1 MSRVAVKKG
10 NDDIEKELAGTVG
23 GAAAGRLAGA
33 AIGSIVPG
41 VGTVIGGMLGG
52 ALGAKVG
59 DKITDAA
66 GVGGQAP
73 SSTQNSMASSSM
85 ATSGSDNTQA
95 GQEDNA
101 EQLSAQQSAA
111 QRAGGAA
118 MAIGQHFAQ
127 QQQMQQQNNQQMAEK
142 AKQNS
147 QIQTGEPMDM
157 SWRLLKDI
165 YFNQLYNKP
174 EYAQARQQI
183 IDAAIENMQNVQ
195 YSPDTHARIRAG
207 FPGYE
212 PSHTING
219 RNFYTDELGQDIDA
233 RYPEDYMYDQEH
245 SNQKRFPG
253 MVNIP
258 PYHLMDAMKNF
269 VDWEN
274 IPLVTEGEKVGQ
286 KKDVGIE
293 NLFGIGTPYKRQEP
307 YRGVLQERLGG
318 LPSVKTFLGRDMRYK
333 PESTENIHHSYF
345 MHPNLERGQNL
356 LEANIERQKEQKRLA
371 EEAEAEQKRLAEE
384 QRIKDENRKRQ
395 QAINRETRKKKKLAD
410 EAGLTV
416 EEWEKAEEERI
427 KREKKEEKARIKA
440 EKEQKLQE
448 TIAEN
453 QRIIQAKIQAK
464 IERNKREENFPNDV
478 NEVPEDVLNTE
489 EGRKIASKWERIGNR
504 VYYNK
509 SPVEDM
515 TDIRNAWN
523 IDWKEKV
530 LAVAVGRKLGYIK
543 KSEPMDLAWQL
554 LKNELQLP
562 LRLGEKIREDVMA
575 LDRQHKIM
583 DNPDGTLIQNIHPD
597 MENVVKLLTNMEA
610 DKQPVPTRPSRPA
623 YLF

>member
-1 MSRVAVKKG
+1 MSRIAVKKG

-41 VGTVIGGMLGG
+41 VGTAIGGLLGG
-52 ALGAKVG
+52 FLGGKVG

-66 GVGGQAP
+66 GVGGKNTT
-73 SSTQNSMASSSM
+73 SNVTDITSN

-95 GQEDNA
+95 GQEDN
-101 EQLSAQQSAA
+101 AQQSAA

-142 AKQNS
+142 AKQGS

-157 SWRLLKDI
+157 SWRLLKDV

-207 FPGYE
+207 FPGYK
-212 PSHTING
+212 PSYTING
-219 RNFYTDELGQDIDA
+219 RNFYRDEFDKDIDA
-233 RYPEDYMYDQEH
+233 RHPEDYMYDQEH
-245 SNQKRFPG
+245 SNQKKFPG
-253 MVNIP
+253 MFNIP
-258 PYHLMDAMKNF
+258 SYHLMDAMKNF
-269 VDWEN
+269 VDWDN
-274 IPLVTEGEKVGQ
+274 LPLITEGENIGQ
-286 KKDVGIE
+286 RKDVGIE
-293 NLFGIGTPYKRQEP
+293 NLFGIGKPHQPQEP
-307 YRGVLQERLGG
+307 FRGVLQEKLGG
-318 LPSVKTFLGRDMRYK
+318 LPSVITFLGRGMKYK
-333 PESTENIHHSYF
+333 PESTETFHHSYF

-356 LEANIERQKEQKRLA
+356 LEANIERQKENERMKA
-371 EEAEAEQKRLAEE
+371 EAEAEAIRVKEE
-384 QRIKDENRKRQ
+384 QRIKEENRRKRE
-395 QAINRETRKKKKLAD
+395 AIYRANRKKKKLAD

-427 KREKKEEKARIKA
+427 KREKEEEKARIKA

-453 QRIIQAKIQAK
+453 QRIIQAKI
-464 IERNKREENFPNDV
+464 ERNKREKNFPNDV

-489 EGRKIASKWERIGNR
+489 EGREIASKWERIGNR

-509 SPVEDM
+509 SPVDDM

-575 LDRQHKIM
+575 LDRQHKM
-583 DNPDGTLIQNIHPD
+583 VDNPDGTLIQNIHPD

-610 DKQPVPTRPSRPA
+610 DKQPVLRPPSRPA